1 MPLFLAVPYRASP
14 RAALGLAVWLC
25 LLTYCADSH
34 SATLWLKLTG
44 NISAVA
50 KKGRTVDLSPSTHK
64 EQAQGLEVGTLLV
77 LSSFISCLSLP
88 TISQKTFVV
97 QQSLGP
103 SVPHTQALL
112 APLEPV
118 CPVQRCPVT
127 LGKGPLPV
135 EWDMVKIS

>member
-1 MPLFLAVPYRASP
+1 M
-14 RAALGLAVWLC
+14 
-25 LLTYCADSH
+25 
-34 SATLWLKLTG
+34 
-44 NISAVA
+44 
-50 KKGRTVDLSPSTHK
+50 DLSLSTHK
-64 EQAQGLEVGTLLV
+64 GQAQGLEVGTLLV

-88 TISQKTFVV
+88 TIFQKTFAV

-103 SVPHTQALL
+103 SVPHTQAVF

-135 EWDMVKIS
+135 EWDMVKVS